1 MIATC
6 VPQEELGKVYALI
19 ATAECIVPLGVSQA
33 YASLFKATKNT
44 FPGAVFFVSCYLI
57 LATIILVLW
66 ITVMLKGRR
75 LSQVIVKEEEPEK
88 GGDDELKKAAEV
100 EEAIV
105 SRINAKAA
113 RV

>member
-75 LSQVIVKEEEPEK
+75 LSQVIVKEEET
-88 GGDDELKKAAEV
+88 GLLKSQ
-100 EEAIV
+100 IYHT
-105 SRINAKAA
+105 RIFWVRSASKK
-113 RV
+113 